1 MYSVPLVGGDHD
13 RARHQPPQS
22 LPITDTI
29 QEDRDA
35 LNGDLLCTRK
45 FERVSYIRL
54 ACIALALKLLELDG
68 GDVLKRFAK
77 CGALSENGSDQS
89 VIPKKNNGC
98 TTHIAEKYVRQSRG
112 EAGSFIPLGLWPG
125 SESENLSR

>member
-1 MYSVPLVGGDHD
+1 MHNVRFVVRDHD

-35 LNGDLLCTRK
+35 LNGVLLCTRK
-45 FERVSYIRL
+45 FECVIYIRL

-68 GDVLKRFAK
+68 SDVLKRFAK
-77 CGALSENGSDQS
+77 CGA
-89 VIPKKNNGC
+89 
-98 TTHIAEKYVRQSRG
+98 
-112 EAGSFIPLGLWPG
+112 W
-125 SESENLSR
+125 SES